1 MNPSRSPVSPP
12 TVRPSTGS
20 VRSPPDAACPHPATV
35 SLPVIPVRSRSGQRR
50 DGERERSPQ
59 LVESKPRRGEEG
71 ERLTRACGGGPGRKR
86 DRSRGPESGNG
97 AALRHSDTRAH
108 VKWRV
113 RTSARGSSLLRAH
126 GYIIIRGPLS
136 RSFAPRD
143 DSRLR
148 VRTSRLDRGASRIA
162 RIQCSRETTQE
173 RRSPSIVVVPVDAR
187 IEAASTLRD
196 TPVARRARSS
206 LCPIAIKPGSPCC
219 GRGAESSGLSRH
231 SWSRRGIL

>member
-1 MNPSRSPVSPP
+1 MNPSRSPGSPP
-12 TVRPSTGS
+12 SARPSTGS
-20 VRSPPDAACPHPATV
+20 ARSPPAAVRPHPAAV
-35 SLPVIPVRSRSGQRR
+35 SLPVVLVGYRSGQRR

-71 ERLTRACGGGPGRKR
+71 ERLTRARGGKPDGGRGRPGRKGG
-86 DRSRGPESGNG
+86 DRSGGPESGNG

-143 DSRLR
+143 D
-148 VRTSRLDRGASRIA
+148 
-162 RIQCSRETTQE
+162 
-173 RRSPSIVVVPVDAR
+173 RR
-187 IEAASTLRD
+187 
-196 TPVARRARSS
+196 RR
-206 LCPIAIKPGSPCC
+206 
-219 GRGAESSGLSRH
+219 
-231 SWSRRGIL
+231 